1 MTNRVNANQSSHE
14 KPHTCLLAM
23 ALCVENHYNFYFVQ
37 HMEHSQMT
45 NRVNANQSSHEKL
58 QKPTTISSLL

>member
-1 MTNRVNANQSSHE
+1 MTNRVNANQSSDE

-23 ALCVENHYNFYFVQ
+23 ALCAENHYNFYFVQ

-45 NRVNANQSSHEKL
+45 DRVNANQSSHEKL